1 MKESFPINESS
12 PINAKLL
19 TKEKDA
25 ANLFP
30 AKEFW
35 CCMLVGWSIYVLL
48 DATSVYLHN
57 GDFLGQLP
65 HSLLIAGL
73 GILFGLV
80 YRYWAHQF
88 RWHFQNPLTLIPLA
102 VLFAVISGYVF
113 TLIDYSVLR
122 GESVKDIVIGL
133 AVRSENYWWFP
144 FAISQWIGTSYA
156 LLIWLLLFNFIQA
169 ERYNLQP
176 QKTTRL
182 VSVAAVV
189 VLYLF
194 NEFFHA
200 LVVIAYYNPEGFL
213 FSADFFINNIYI
225 LVAGAIFAA
234 SALLFRAQYPVF
246 GSYLI
251 SSIPGLVFI
260 IFCTSFFCMLIFR
273 ILFSMERLEQSSLVD
288 LPKNIAAV
296 FTGTGHLW
304 LSKHE
309 FIGTLRS
316 QLDLQAVI
324 VLLFMYI
331 RYPSGHFTKQAS
343 DAVFDLK
350 IWLQFWAYN
359 ISGWS
364 VLGFYLYFSDLL
376 SWQSVSDGFART
388 MLITLISG
396 GMFVGL
402 LMRSLIQRFQLLD
415 KTLVRFSLAMFL
427 LSIVFGL
434 LLAGGLWLMGY
445 VIVFAS
451 DAAVQLQQ
459 YEHLVKG
466 GGFFIPLIAVTSAG
480 CWMWVMI
487 YEKSVAQRR
496 QSHHQLRQL
505 QLEKNYRESQLNLLA
520 GKIDPHFIFNALNN
534 IRALIREDAEKARE
548 SILVLSDILR
558 IPLASSG
565 SKIPLLDELTL
576 ARNYIKLS
584 KIQLEHRL
592 VYAENIDPELTQA
605 LIPPMVLQILM
616 ENAIKHGISQL
627 PDGGKLV
634 LEVYAV
640 SGKLRCILSNN
651 GSLQKESG
659 QKGFGLG
666 LNNIRERLQLLYGG
680 DASFNLSEKNQVV
693 FATLILPLEYSQ

>member
-1 MKESFPINESS
+1 MSKSFPLKESDMTNRFPSR
-12 PINAKLL
+12 
-19 TKEKDA
+19 
-25 ANLFP
+25 
-30 AKEFW
+30 EFW
-35 CCMLVGWSIYVLL
+35 CCSIVGWGLYILL
-48 DATSVYLHN
+48 NATGVYLHN
-57 GDFLGQLP
+57 GDFFGQLP
-65 HSLLIAGL
+65 HSLLIGCL
-73 GILFGLV
+73 GIVFSVV
-80 YRYWAHQF
+80 YRYSAHQF
-88 RWHFQNPLTLIPLA
+88 RWHFQNPLSLVPLVVLLA
-102 VLFAVISGYVF
+102 VVFGYVF
-113 TLIDYSVLR
+113 TLIDYSLLR
-122 GESVKDIVIGL
+122 GEPVKDIVVGL
-133 AVRSENYWWFP
+133 ITMPENYWWFP

-169 ERYNLQP
+169 ERYDPRP
-176 QKTTRL
+176 QKATRW
-182 VSVAAVV
+182 VSVAAVA

-213 FSADFFINNIYI
+213 FSFDFFMNNLYV
-225 LVAGAIFAA
+225 LVTGVVFAA
-234 SALLFRAQYPVF
+234 SVLLFRPQYPVF
-246 GSYLI
+246 GSYLL

-260 IFCTSFFCMLIFR
+260 IFCTSFFCMLTFR
-273 ILFSMERLEQSSLVD
+273 MLLSMESLEQSSLVD

-296 FTGTGHLW
+296 FTGSGQLW
-304 LSKHE
+304 LNKHE

-324 VLLFMYI
+324 VLLVMYF
-331 RYPSGHFTKQAS
+331 RYPYGHFTRQPP

-350 IWLQFWAYN
+350 LGLQFWAYN
-359 ISGWS
+359 IGGWS
-364 VLGFYLYFSDLL
+364 VLGCYLYFSDLL
-376 SWQSVSDGFART
+376 SWQSVSDEFART
-388 MLITLISG
+388 MLITLISSG
-396 GMFVGL
+396 IFVGL

-415 KTLVRFSLAMFL
+415 KTLVGFSLAMFL
-427 LSIVFGL
+427 LSLVFGL

-496 QSHHQLRQL
+496 QSHDQLRQL
-505 QLEKNYRESQLNLLA
+505 QLEKNYKESQLNLLA

-558 IPLASSG
+558 IPLAGNG
-565 SKIPLLDELTL
+565 SKIPLFDELTL
-576 ARNYIKLS
+576 ARNYIQLS

-592 VYAENIDPELTQA
+592 VYAENIDPELTRA

-640 SGKLRCILSNN
+640 AGKLRCILSNN
-651 GSLQKESG
+651 GSMQKESG

-693 FATLILPLEYSQ
+693 FATLTLPLEYSQ

>member
-1 MKESFPINESS
+1 MSVENFTMSENFPLKESG
-12 PINAKLL
+12 
-19 TKEKDA
+19 T
-25 ANLFP
+25 ANRFP

-35 CCMLVGWSIYVLL
+35 YCSIVGWGLYVLL
-48 DATSVYLHN
+48 NATGVYLHN
-57 GDFLGQLP
+57 GDFFGQLP
-65 HSLLIAGL
+65 HSLLIGCL
-73 GILFGLV
+73 GVLFGLV
-80 YRYWAHQF
+80 YRYSAHQF
-88 RWHFQNPLTLIPLA
+88 CWHFQNPFTLIPIAVFLA
-102 VLFAVISGYVF
+102 VVFGYVF

-122 GESVKDIVIGL
+122 GEVVKDIVIGL
-133 AVRSENYWWFP
+133 ITKPEDYWWFP
-144 FAISQWIGTSYA
+144 FAISQWIGTSYV

-169 ERYNLQP
+169 ERYDPCP
-176 QKTTRL
+176 QKATRWL
-182 VSVAAVV
+182 SIVAVV

-194 NEFFHA
+194 NEFFHT

-213 FSADFFINNIYI
+213 FSPDFFMNNLYV
-225 LVAGAIFAA
+225 LLTGVVFAA
-234 SALLFRAQYPVF
+234 SVLLFRAQYPVF
-246 GSYLI
+246 GSYLL

-260 IFCTSFFCMLIFR
+260 IFCTSFFCMLTFR
-273 ILFSMERLEQSSLVD
+273 ILFAMESLEQSSLVD

-296 FTGTGHLW
+296 FTDSGQLW

-324 VLLFMYI
+324 VLLLMYF
-331 RYPSGHFTKQAS
+331 RYPYGHFTTPSS
-343 DAVFDLK
+343 DRVLDLK

-359 ISGWS
+359 IGGWS

-396 GMFVGL
+396 GIFVGL

-415 KTLVRFSLAMFL
+415 KTLVGFSLAMFL
-427 LSIVFGL
+427 LSLVFGL

-459 YEHLVKG
+459 YEDLVKG

-496 QSHHQLRQL
+496 QSYHQLKQL
-505 QLEKNYRESQLNLLA
+505 QLEKNYKESQLNLLA

-558 IPLASSG
+558 IPLAGNG

-576 ARNYIKLS
+576 ARNYIQLS

-592 VYAENIDPELTQA
+592 AYAENIDPELTQA

-634 LEVYAV
+634 LEVYAA

-651 GSLQKESG
+651 GSMQKESG

-666 LNNIRERLQLLYGG
+666 LKNIRERLQLLYGG
-680 DASFNLSEKNQVV
+680 NASFNLSEKNQVV

>member
-1 MKESFPINESS
+1 MSVEHFTMSENSPLKESGVINRFPSR
-12 PINAKLL
+12 
-19 TKEKDA
+19 
-25 ANLFP
+25 
-30 AKEFW
+30 EFW
-35 CCMLVGWSIYVLL
+35 YCAMVGWGLYVLL
-48 DATSVYLHN
+48 NATSVYLHN
-57 GDFLGQLP
+57 GDFFGQLP
-65 HSLLIAGL
+65 HSLLIGCL
-73 GILFGLV
+73 GILFSVV
-80 YRYWAHQF
+80 YRYSAHQF
-88 RWHFQNPLTLIPLA
+88 RWHFQNPLSLVPLA
-102 VLFAVISGYVF
+102 VLLAVVFGYVF
-113 TLIDYSVLR
+113 TLIDYSLLR
-122 GESVKDIVIGL
+122 GEAVKDIVVGL
-133 AVRSENYWWFP
+133 IIKPESYWWFP
-144 FAISQWIGTSYA
+144 FAISQWIGTSYV

-169 ERYNLQP
+169 ERYDPRP
-176 QKTTRL
+176 QNATRL
-182 VSVAAVV
+182 VSVAAVF

-213 FSADFFINNIYI
+213 FSSDFFMNNLYV
-225 LVAGAIFAA
+225 LVTGFVFAA
-234 SALLFRAQYPVF
+234 SVLLYRVQYPVF
-246 GSYLI
+246 GSYLL
-251 SSIPGLVFI
+251 SSIPSLVFI
-260 IFCTSFFCMLIFR
+260 IFCTSFFSMLTFR
-273 ILFSMERLEQSSLVD
+273 ILFAMESLEQSSLVD

-296 FTGTGHLW
+296 FTGSGQLW

-316 QLDLQAVI
+316 QLDLQAII
-324 VLLFMYI
+324 VLLLMYF
-331 RYPSGHFTKQAS
+331 RYPDGHFIKQSS
-343 DAVFDLK
+343 DHAFDLK
-350 IWLQFWAYN
+350 IGLQFWAYN
-359 ISGWS
+359 IGGWS

-376 SWQSVSDGFART
+376 SWQSVSDEFART
-388 MLITLISG
+388 MLITLVGG

-415 KTLVRFSLAMFL
+415 KTLVGFSLTMFL
-427 LSIVFGL
+427 LSLVFGL

-451 DAAVQLQQ
+451 DVAVHLQQ

-505 QLEKNYRESQLNLLA
+505 QLEKNYKESQLNLLA
-520 GKIDPHFIFNALNN
+520 GKVDPHFIFNALNN

-558 IPLASSG
+558 IPLAGNG

-576 ARNYIKLS
+576 ARNYIQLS

-634 LEVYAV
+634 LEVYAAA
-640 SGKLRCILSNN
+640 GKLRCILSNN
-651 GSLQKESG
+651 GSIQKESG

-666 LNNIRERLQLLYGG
+666 LNNIRERLQLLYGS